1 MNYAIIAAG
10 EGSRLRQEGAS
21 WPKPLVPVMG
31 EPMLGRLIAL
41 FHSMRAE
48 SISVICNN
56 QSTEVAD
63 YLHQLSNVIPELH
76 YVVQST
82 PSSMHSLAVL
92 SDIIPDGRFCLT
104 TVDTIFMLS
113 DFKDFIEA
121 AESDRYHDGLFA
133 VTPFVDD
140 EKPLWVGVE
149 STLLCAEA
157 GSDAMIYGFYDHEQ
171 EVPSGSCHLVSGG
184 IYCLDTQTAFPVLYD
199 CLQRGQSRMR
209 NYQRALLTAGLHIKA
224 RIFPKI
230 LDIDHLEDVVKA
242 EHWLASET
250 DKTGKA

>member
-21 WPKPLVPVMG
+21 WPKPLIPVMG

-41 FHSMRAE
+41 FHSMGAE
-48 SISVICNN
+48 SISVICND
-56 QSTEVAD
+56 QSTAVAD
-63 YLHQLSNVIPELH
+63 YLQQLCNVVPELH

-92 SDIIPDGRFCLT
+92 ANIIPDGRFCLT

-113 DFKDFIEA
+113 DFKGFIEV
-121 AESDRYHDGLFA
+121 AESNSYPDGLFA

-149 STLLCAEA
+149 PTFANEDS
-157 GSDAMIYGFYDHEQ
+157 GSKAMICGFYDHEQ
-171 EVPSGSCHLVSGG
+171 EVPPSSCRLVSGG

-199 CLQRGQSRMR
+199 CLQRGLSRMR
-209 NYQRALLTAGLHIKA
+209 NYQRALLAAGLHIKA
-224 RIFPKI
+224 HIFPKI
-230 LDIDHLEDVVKA
+230 MDIDHMEDIVKA

-250 DKTGKA
+250 DMAMKA